1 MTTSSGWPRRLILR
15 MSDSKN
21 PWGSGSGGGDKGS
34 GDKGSGGPRNPWAQ
48 PPGGRPRGTPG
59 PSALD
64 EFLKRAR
71 GGGGGGGSIGGG
83 RPPIPGMPSAANL
96 WLIGVGSILFLWIAF
111 TSVHSIGPQQRGV
124 ATFLGRY
131 SGTLEPGI
139 RLTLPAPFTSVDKV
153 DVSEINTDTFP
164 EGGNGENLMLTS
176 DQNIVD
182 LDYLVQW
189 DIRNPQDYAFQI
201 KDQGATLR
209 ASAESAMRAIVA
221 TSTLEQAI
229 GNGRGPMEARTLQL
243 IQQILDSYNSGIRV
257 RNVSIKGASAPSGA
271 IEDFKAVSAAQ
282 QEAQTNIYGAR
293 AYAQQVLARAQGD
306 ATAFNVLYAQYKLAP
321 EVTRRR
327 LYYEAMEDVLRRSDK
342 TIVEAPGVQPYL
354 SLPNGAKK
362 VPDAPAPQLGGAA
375 Q

>member
-1 MTTSSGWPRRLILR
+1 MADNKS
-15 MSDSKN
+15 
-21 PWGSGSGGGDKGS
+21 PWGGGGAGGDAGKGDDAGSGSGNGAGG
-34 GDKGSGGPRNPWAQ
+34 GGPRNPWAQ

-71 GGGGGGGSIGGG
+71 GGGGGPIGGG
-83 RPPIPGMPSAANL
+83 RSPIPGAPSPASLWAIGAGILVLL
-96 WLIGVGSILFLWIAF
+96 WLVF
-111 TSVHSIGPQQRGV
+111 TSVHSIGPQQRGLV
-124 ATFLGRY
+124 TFLGRY
-131 SGTLEPGI
+131 ARTLGPGI
-139 RLTLPAPFTSVDKV
+139 NLTLPAPLTAVQKI
-153 DVSEINTDTFP
+153 DVSAISTDTFP

-182 LDYLVQW
+182 FDYLVQW

-201 KDQGATLR
+201 KDPKSTLR

-229 GNGRGPMEARTLQL
+229 GNGRGAMEARALQL
-243 IQQILDSYNSGIRV
+243 MQQILDSYNSGIRI

-306 ATAFNVLYAQYKLAP
+306 AAAFNVLYTQYKLAP

-327 LYYEAMEDVLRRSDK
+327 MYYEAMEDVLRRSDK

-354 SLPNGAKK
+354 SLSGGARK
-362 VPDAPAPQLGGAA
+362 VPDAPAPQLQGAG